1 MKQAQT
7 SYCVVIPKVINQ
19 AWTQKAV
26 KLYRQRQDDDINLE
40 AFKIPNIFLRLS
52 VSTLRRFSRFFKTKL
67 SERNKLYSI

>member
-1 MKQAQT
+1 M
-7 SYCVVIPKVINQ
+7 IPKVINQ

-52 VSTLRRFSRFFKTKL
+52 VSTLRRFRVHQNKTFRK
-67 SERNKLYSI
+67 EQIILYLTQYTL